1 MGDIYRIAQ
10 NTITRQ
16 QSTIDS
22 LEAVIEQ
29 QRVSALVAPEIAP
42 EIKVLFPQIKDIAV
56 ATTVFSVPGESV
68 ADTANIALI
77 HAKARFGTA
86 ERRKLEEYLEARLKV
101 SPVEVVEVP

>member
-56 ATTVFSVPGESV
+56 ASTVFSVPGESV

-77 HAKARFGTA
+77 HTKARFGTA